1 MDSAWLVDNLNI
13 TTLDDLFGPGSSL
26 TVRELTSLDITAN
39 AGDIGLNI
47 VFDMADRFRGDNA
60 VEVRLVCTEIHRA
73 EISGRLLLGN
83 AHISMKSSDGRTRL
97 KITQE
102 DLTVMIECEHIH
114 LAGGTTFLRTTST
127 KD

>member
-1 MDSAWLVDNLNI
+1 MDAAWLADNLNI
-13 TTLDDLFGPGSSL
+13 MTLDDLFGPGSSL

-47 VFDMADRFRGDNA
+47 VFDLADLFKGDNA
-60 VEVRLVCTEIHRA
+60 VEVRLVCTRIHRA

-83 AHISMKSSDGRTRL
+83 AHVSMGSSDGHTRL
-97 KITQE
+97 TITQGGFA
-102 DLTVMIECEHIH
+102 VMIECEHMY
-114 LAGGTTFLRTTST
+114 LAGGTTFLRTTPV